1 MIMVYNWNFYTLLVF
16 IGINVN
22 IGCDHYRLNLF
33 DIKENG
39 KCLIFK
45 NKKIFDIE
53 EWWKNFIL
61 KNDEKNSIWNSD

>member
-45 NKKIFDIE
+45 NKKYLIL
-53 EWWKNFIL
+53 KNDEKKFIL
-61 KNDEKNSIWNSD
+61 KNDEKISIWNSD